1 MSVQVD
7 LLPVLEDKE
16 RQILLLRATQGMR
29 DPFVTYVATV
39 TIKQAADHASLAVVQ
54 LQSASAKRS
63 CKVQLQARVQIVA
76 RPTHSA
82 GDRPTLIFMHA

>member
-39 TIKQAADHASLAVVQ
+39 TIKQAADHASLAVVH
-54 LQSASAKRS
+54 LQ
-63 CKVQLQARVQIVA
+63 RVRKEEPWHFTPSFLRRLDLCLRV
-76 RPTHSA
+76 
-82 GDRPTLIFMHA
+82 